1 MVIETHDGRDHT
13 SCCQNLQVPENCLGF
28 CKGHL
33 VPTTGIQ
40 ALCLNYIPRY
50 VQCFVNGTMYLPTP
64 PESVM
69 VKVVN
74 GTTVLLTWEPPTSN
88 CDVLTGCHYVVSLW
102 NFEKNMTRNK
112 TRETK
117 FLLTGL
123 KSQAVYFVA
132 VMAVNKYGKSISSGE
147 MKFVTPPLVADV
159 DISVSQ
165 TPSYPPSQHGEV
177 ELFCNVYSAER
188 TFPFVYWIRN
198 NKIIRKGRQL
208 KMSGLSE
215 RDEGNYTC
223 SAKDDRGIVSNITHF
238 LRIMCMYTYLHRVCK
253 SFCMH
258 Y

>member
-1 MVIETHDGRDHT
+1 MTVI
-13 SCCQNLQVPENCLGF
+13 
-28 CKGHL
+28 
-33 VPTTGIQ
+33 
-40 ALCLNYIPRY
+40 LNKKEI
-50 VQCFVNGTMYLPTP
+50 L
-64 PESVM
+64 
-69 VKVVN
+69 KK
-74 GTTVLLTWEPPTSN
+74 SN
-88 CDVLTGCHYVVSLW
+88 PDS
-102 NFEKNMTRNK
+102 FD
-112 TRETK
+112 
-117 FLLTGL
+117 
-123 KSQAVYFVA
+123 S
-132 VMAVNKYGKSISSGE
+132 E
-147 MKFVTPPLVADV
+147 MIIFFPFSVADV

-238 LRIMCMYTYLHRVCK
+238 LRIMCMYTYLHRVYK